1 MNMKNLDIRISQA
14 VQQFWVTREE
24 QGRRQ
29 GATTGRRDYGARS
42 SVTGGAQCDGFVNLL
57 KELLMEAGLPDVDIQ
72 TKETVIP
79 GFFRPTKQWDLLAV
93 VRNNLI
99 ASIEIKSQIGSF
111 GNNFNN
117 RVEEALGSAL
127 DIWTA
132 YREGVFKPSQK
143 PWLGYLMM
151 LEEAAGSSAPVRTRT
166 DHYEVLPEFK
176 DASYAKRY
184 ELFCERLM
192 RERLYD
198 ATCLILSNKVS
209 GPKGE
214 YKEPAEELRFSK
226 FATSLMSR
234 AIAFVKMQGI

>member
-1 MNMKNLDIRISQA
+1 MNIKNLNVRLGRAI
-14 VQQFWVTREE
+14 QQFWNTREQ
-24 QGRRQ
+24 QGQRQ
-29 GATTGRRDYGARS
+29 GTITGRRDYGSRS
-42 SVTGGAQCDGFVNLL
+42 AVTGGAQCDGFVNLL
-57 KELLMEAGLPDVDIQ
+57 KELLVEAGLPDADVQ

-93 VRNNLI
+93 VGNNLI

-127 DIWTA
+127 DLWTA
-132 YREGVFKPSQK
+132 YREGVFKLSQK
-143 PWLGYLMM
+143 PWLGYIMM
-151 LEEAAGSSAPVRTRT
+151 LEEAAGSSSPVRTRV
-166 DHYEVLPEFK
+166 DHFEVLPEFT

-198 ATCLILSNKVS
+198 ATCLILSNKIG

-214 YKEPAEELRFSK
+214 YTEPAEEINFARL
-226 FATSLMSR
+226 ATSLMSR
-234 AIAFVKMQGI
+234 AIAFVKMRDL